1 MYFWSL
7 AWRTLN
13 ITLLV
18 CEMNAILWLFEHSLA
33 LPFFKTGV
41 KTDLI
46 QSRGHFW
53 VYQIFWHFECSNL
66 IAFTSQDHLNSEV
79 YAVQAIK
86 LTLLCSKMTQPMAS
100 LLFLSLFYFFFRQ
113 NMSFLKKMSSL
124 KFFWFDP
131 VLSLLWLH
139 CLTLL
144 LKLFISLYSLFSGF
158 KHSQAILIL
167 GAGRGGSN
175 ETKKCFCV
183 FTSILNLLP

>member
-1 MYFWSL
+1 MKQMFFWNSLAFLMIQWMLAIWSL
-7 AWRTLN
+7 VPLPFLNPAWTSVNLQFMYCWSLDWRILN

-46 QSRGHFW
+46 QPRGHFW

-86 LTLLCSKMTQPMAS
+86 LTLLCFKMTQPMAS
-100 LLFLSLFYFFFRQ
+100 LLFLSLFYFFF
-113 NMSFLKKMSSL
+113 
-124 KFFWFDP
+124 
-131 VLSLLWLH
+131 
-139 CLTLL
+139 
-144 LKLFISLYSLFSGF
+144 
-158 KHSQAILIL
+158 
-167 GAGRGGSN
+167 
-175 ETKKCFCV
+175 
-183 FTSILNLLP
+183 